1 MAKHLDLEE
10 QEQLDQIKHFWNTWG
25 SLISSLIIVVAG
37 SVAAWNG
44 YQYWQNRQ
52 AGHAAALFE
61 SIETALRSGDQARM
75 MQAFDD
81 IRSRYPRTVH
91 AAQAGL
97 TIAKTMVDAG
107 KFDGAK
113 DALKWVAVNASD
125 DGLKAIA
132 HSRLASVLLDQR
144 DYDEAL
150 KQLSAKIPVEFE
162 GVFADRR
169 GDVLLLQEKRP
180 EAIAEYRKAYKLL
193 DEKIEYRGLVEV
205 KLGALGAS
213 PVAAVVDASLPL
225 PGGR

>member
-10 QEQLDQIKHFWNTWG
+10 QEQLDQLKHFWNTWG

-37 SVAAWNG
+37 SVAVWNG

-52 AGHAAALFE
+52 AGQAAALFE

-81 IRSRYPRTVH
+81 IRSRYPRTVQ

-97 TIAKTMVDAG
+97 AVAKVMVDSS
-107 KFDGAK
+107 KLDGAK
-113 DALKWVAVNASD
+113 DALNWVAGNASD

-132 HSRLASVLLDQR
+132 QLRLASVLLDQKE
-144 DYDEAL
+144 YDEAL
-150 KQLSAKIPVEFE
+150 KQLSAKMPVEFE

-169 GDVLLLQEKRP
+169 GDVFLLQDKRP
-180 EAIAEYRKAYKLL
+180 EAIAEYARAYKRI

-213 PVAAVVDASLPL
+213 PVTAAVDASLPVQ
-225 PGGR
+225 GGR